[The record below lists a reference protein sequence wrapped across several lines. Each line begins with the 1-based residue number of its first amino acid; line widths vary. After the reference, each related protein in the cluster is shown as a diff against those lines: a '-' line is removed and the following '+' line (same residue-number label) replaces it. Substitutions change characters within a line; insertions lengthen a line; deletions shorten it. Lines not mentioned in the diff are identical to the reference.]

1 MTALFLYTR
10 FVSNDK
16 KEKKLILP
24 SDDKRP
30 ETYWQ
35 RPENYLKKPIFQPL
49 PFLPKLIQVV
59 LGLAFIPT
67 ILFIFYNF
75 YLESGFLGFLI
86 FANILP
92 SFIGGYVLEV
102 LVQKLKMEEQRGL
115 AFYIGFFS
123 TMIFLTWYFA

>member
-24 SDDKRP
+24 SGVERP
-30 ETYWQ
+30 IKT
-35 RPENYLKKPIFQPL
+35 NYDNWHFKTHPFFQIVL
-49 PFLPKLIQVV
+49 VV
-59 LGLAFIPT
+59 LGWAFFLSTPF
-67 ILFIFYNF
+67 LFYYY
-75 YLESGFLGFLI
+75 YLESDGFLPILI

-92 SFIGGYVLEV
+92 SLIGGYVLGV
-102 LVQKLKMEEQRGL
+102 LVEKLKMEELSGW
-115 AFYIGFFS
+115 AFSIGFFS

>member
-10 FVSNDK
+10 FVSTDK

-24 SDDKRP
+24 SDVERP
-30 ETYWQ
+30 TEPSYWD
-35 RPENYLKKPIFQPL
+35 RPIFKPL

-59 LGLAFIPT
+59 LGLAFVPT
-67 ILFIFYNF
+67 ILFIFYSF

>member
-1 MTALFLYTR
+1 M
-10 FVSNDK
+10 SNDK

-35 RPENYLKKPIFQPL
+35 RPENYWKKPIFQPL
-49 PFLPKLIQVV
+49 PFLPKSIQVV
-59 LGLAFIPT
+59 LGLAAIPT
-67 ILFIFYNF
+67 PVILFYNV

-92 SFIGGYVLEV
+92 SLIGGYVLGV
-102 LVQKLKMEEQRGL
+102 LVEKLNMEEQSGW
-115 AFYIGFFS
+115 AFSIGFFS
-123 TMIFLTWYFA
+123 TMIFLTWYLA